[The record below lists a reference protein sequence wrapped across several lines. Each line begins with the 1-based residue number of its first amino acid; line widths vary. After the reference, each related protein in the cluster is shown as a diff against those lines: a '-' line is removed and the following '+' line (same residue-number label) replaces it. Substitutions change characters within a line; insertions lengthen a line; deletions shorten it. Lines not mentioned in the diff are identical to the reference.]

1 MGFKSRARRQ
11 RPGGCPGPSER
22 FSRSDTWARGGFRTP
37 RPYDVLVI
45 GGGHNGLTAAAYL
58 ARGGARVLVLERRD
72 HTGGACVTEET
83 WPGFHMNTYAYAAGL
98 LRPEVTADLELGR
111 HGLRTL
117 LFDPQMTQ
125 PFTNGKVL
133 RIWSDP
139 ERTSRSLEEF
149 SHHDALAY
157 PKYLAFW
164 EELVDALSPV
174 LLAPPAP
181 LDQLLHLLPGDRGER
196 LLRDLILRSAR
207 DLLDDWFESEELK
220 GTLAINAVIGSFLGP
235 STPGSAYVLAH
246 HSFGVLEGRR
256 EVWGFAEGGMGSITA
271 ALRRSAEAS
280 GAEVRTDT
288 AVRQVLVEDG
298 RAIGVETASGERIP
312 SRIVASSIDARGT
325 FLDLTPPEALPSEFR
340 ARVGKIRYR
349 GAQVKFNAALD
360 GLPEF
365 SAAPGTG
372 DQMHQGAVEISPSLD
387 YLDRAYDQA
396 KHGEFSSAPFMETLF
411 QSVRDPSVAPPGK
424 HTMTCFVQYA
434 PVELRGTTWEEH
446 KPEVAD
452 IILDT
457 IEALAPNIRKVVRH
471 AQLISPP
478 DLERTLGLTGG
489 SIFQGDITPDQILT
503 LRPVPGW
510 SGYRTP
516 LSGLYLCGSAAHPGG
531 GVMAAPGRNAA
542 LEILKD
548 LRAAPSA
555 AR

>member
-1 MGFKSRARRQ
+1 
-11 RPGGCPGPSER
+11 
-22 FSRSDTWARGGFRTP
+22 
-37 RPYDVLVI
+37 
-45 GGGHNGLTAAAYL
+45 
-58 ARGGARVLVLERRD
+58 
-72 HTGGACVTEET
+72 VTEET
-83 WPGFHMNTYAYAAGL
+83 WPGFHINTYAYAAGL
-98 LRPEVTADLELGR
+98 LRPEVVSDLELGR
-111 HGLRTL
+111 HGLRTV

-125 PFTNGKVL
+125 AFPSGKVL
-133 RIWSDP
+133 RIWSDA

-149 SHHDALAY
+149 SLHDARAY

-181 LDQLLHLLPGDRGER
+181 LDQLLRLLPGERGER

-271 ALRRSAEAS
+271 ALRRSAEAY
-280 GAEVRTDT
+280 GAEIRTDS
-288 AVRQVLVEDG
+288 AVREVLVRDG
-298 RAIGVETASGERIP
+298 RAVGVATDSGEQIH

-325 FLDLTPPEALPSEFR
+325 FLDLTPADALPAEFR

-360 GLPEF
+360 ALPEF
-365 SAAPGTG
+365 SASPGTG
-372 DQMHQGAVEISPSLD
+372 DRMHQGAVEISPSLD

-396 KHGEFSSAPFMETLF
+396 KYGEFSSAPFMEALF

-434 PVELRGTTWEEH
+434 PVQLRGATWDER
-446 KPEVAD
+446 KPAVSD
-452 IILDT
+452 TILDT
-457 IEALAPNIRKVVRH
+457 IETLAPNIRKVVRH
-471 AQLISPP
+471 FQVISPA
-478 DLERTLGLTGG
+478 DLEHTLGLTGG

-510 SGYRTP
+510 AGYRTP

-542 LEILKD
+542 LEMLKD
-548 LRAAPSA
+548 LRATPDSGS
-555 AR
+555 